1 MAGKIGFEVNLASAG
16 APRDVLLRRSD
27 SMRILVLG
35 DFSGRHEPVVGTP
48 TDLANRPILS
58 VDLDSFDAALE
69 HLSPG
74 LALAVSANVSPG
86 TAAKFETLDDFHP
99 DHLYSSLEP
108 FRRLRESRARLLDPA
123 SFEAEASR
131 LMEGVPPASSSTAL
145 EATSAAPRP
154 EDEAG
159 LLQRLIGA
167 PAESASRPAASQS
180 LVDGLIRRLV
190 QPHIKSGSTRAPAP
204 YVAAL
209 DASAT
214 ELMRALLHDTGFQAL
229 ESSWRGVRRLV
240 ESLELGDTLTLHI
253 VDIGKDE
260 LRADLVSSGG
270 NPQESAAHRLLADA
284 SRRGA
289 DAQPWS
295 LLVGLYSFGANAD
308 DIALLGHLGVIA
320 SRAGGPLLA
329 AAEPSLAGCER
340 LGEDTEP
347 HRWAIGDPDVE
358 RLWSDLRRSPSAPWV
373 GLALPRFLLRLP
385 YGAKTDPVER
395 FAFEEFSAAA
405 GHEAYLWGNPAL
417 ACAEVIARAFLADG
431 PNLSIEGPQEIDD
444 LPAHV
449 RDHDGERRLQ
459 PCAEFSLPIGVG
471 QELLQRGLIPL
482 LSYANRNAVRVV
494 GVQSIADPPRALAG
508 LT

>member
-1 MAGKIGFEVNLASAG
+1 MAGRVGFEVNLAGAG
-16 APRDVLLRRSD
+16 APRDALLRRSD
-27 SMRILVLG
+27 TMRILVLG
-35 DFSGRHEPVVGTP
+35 DFSGRNEPAVRSP
-48 TDLANRPILS
+48 MDLASRPILP
-58 VDLDSFDAALE
+58 VDLDNFDAVLGR
-69 HLSPG
+69 LSPG
-74 LALAVSANVSPG
+74 LGLAARDDGSAGISLD
-86 TAAKFETLDDFHP
+86 FETLDDFHP
-99 DHLYSSLEP
+99 DQLYASLEP
-108 FRRLRESRARLLDPA
+108 FRKLRESRARLLDPA

-131 LMEGVPPASSSTAL
+131 LMAGVPPASPSTDL
-145 EATSAAPRP
+145 EATSVPPRP

-214 ELMRALLHDTGFQAL
+214 ELMRALLHDAGFQAL
-229 ESSWRGVRRLV
+229 ESAWRGVRRLV
-240 ESLELGDTLTLHI
+240 ESLEFGDALTLHI
-253 VDIGKDE
+253 VDIGKNE
-260 LRADLVSSGG
+260 LLADLVASGG

-289 DAQPWS
+289 DAQAWS

-347 HRWAIGDPDVE
+347 RRWAFSDPDVE
-358 RLWSDLRRSPSAPWV
+358 RLWSDLRRSPMAPWV

-395 FAFEEFSAAA
+395 FAFDEFSAAA

-431 PNLSIEGPQEIDD
+431 PNLSMEGPQEIDD

-459 PCAEFSLPIGVG
+459 PCAEFSLPIRLGE
-471 QELLQRGLIPL
+471 ELLQRGLIPL
-482 LSYANRNAVRVV
+482 LSYGNRNAARVM
-494 GVQSIADPPRALAG
+494 GVQSIAEPSGALAG
-508 LT
+508 IG